1 MVIGMNTNFVNYN
14 DELSLICSNIIAD
27 FDFNVN
33 TILQVKDCAVINAV
47 NLKKCNAWK
56 IDSSS
61 AEFLFEPNDELAQFI
76 KTQGVELS
84 NLNNNSTPI
93 DIYGTIFYLL

>member
-1 MVIGMNTNFVNYN
+1 MVIDMNINFVNYS

-33 TILQVKDCAVINAV
+33 TILQVEDCAVVNAV

-76 KTQGVELS
+76 KTQGAELS
-84 NLNNNSTPI
+84 NLNNNSTPV
-93 DIYGTIFYLL
+93 DIYGTIYYLL